1 MARREIDEKTK
12 RRRPDI
18 GDGRIYGNPVDAFLS
33 TIEETI
39 PQVLKAS
46 SLSTLSSSPCSPRG
60 CTLSSVQLSFLPRGE
75 NDPSSPP
82 PLPLHSRPCR
92 GRISIG
98 RKKSHLT
105 IVKRGASLAARGTK
119 SGGGKWEGGRE
130 TSDFY
135 LFSLS
140 TPCQFWYPVSARR
153 PHLALLPNFA
163 PFHTRPRRCRGTCL
177 LTVSPLPLPPFFLLS
192 LLYFRIPGVARQ

>member
-1 MARREIDEKTK
+1 MHPIIGTTLLPSPGRE
-12 RRRPDI
+12 R
-18 GDGRIYGNPVDAFLS
+18 
-33 TIEETI
+33 
-39 PQVLKAS
+39 
-46 SLSTLSSSPCSPRG
+46 SL
-60 CTLSSVQLSFLPRGE
+60 F
-75 NDPSSPP
+75 

-105 IVKRGASLAARGTK
+105 IVKRGASLAARETK

-130 TSDFY
+130 GGRRAISTCSHY
-135 LFSLS
+135 S